1 MSISVKFNGSE
12 LNNYID
18 VLQGFTPHIGVD
30 WQPSID
36 SFDGGK
42 SGDSFKYQRYGAKEI
57 PMPFRI
63 RKNLKSKY
71 DELEKILSVTEPKRL
86 IFGDQPERYF
96 LAVPSGNLNL
106 EQVWQS
112 GTGEITWIVPD
123 GLAHSTTLKEFT
135 AAAGD
140 DGVLKATIV
149 NNSTVDVPISYE
161 ISHESDNGYIGIVSD
176 KGAMQYGFIEEAD
189 GHTYQHSERLL
200 TLSDVL
206 SASDDAAGSW
216 CYLQPDLAV
225 NGSLGQ
231 ITTDGRTWLNLAKTG
246 SGSVWHGGQR
256 TITLP
261 ADSNG
266 ERGATNFYLYMRH
279 WFENWRLSEL
289 GWQGVCILDDD
300 NHMIAGWRINKSAQG
315 ASKSYCDFF
324 SNNKSYLTTSFEA
337 INSSANLCSVSN
349 GNNCIYKEGD
359 ILTFFLNGKGYKS
372 FTVPEIATWK
382 ATKVQITIG
391 GRGTAN
397 AMTRNYLGAFDFDKL
412 YVEKWAD
419 DPNRYG
425 AGDVVTIDGE
435 ANKIYVNGLI
445 RMSDEVRGTTYFKA
459 SPGTT
464 SVEFCKSD
472 WANDITAKAYI
483 REAWL

>member
-1 MSISVKFNGSE
+1 MSVSVKFNGTE
-12 LNNYID
+12 LNEYID
-18 VLQGFTPHIGVD
+18 VLQGFTPYVGAD

-36 SFDGGK
+36 SFDGGR
-42 SGDSFKYQRYGAKEI
+42 SGDSFKYQRYGAREI
-57 PMPFRI
+57 TMPFRI
-63 RKNLKSKY
+63 RKNLKTKY
-71 DELEKILSVTEPKRL
+71 AALEKILAVSEPKKL
-86 IFGDQPERYF
+86 IFGNLSDRYF
-96 LAVPSGNLNL
+96 LAVPSGTLDF
-106 EQVWQS
+106 EQTWKS
-112 GTGEITWIVPD
+112 GTGSITWIVPD
-123 GLAHSTTLKEFT
+123 GLAHATTLKEFSAST
-135 AAAGD
+135 NS
-140 DGVLKATIV
+140 DGTLTATIT
-149 NNSTVDVPISYE
+149 NNGTVDVPISYE
-161 ISHESDNGYIGIVSD
+161 ITHTADNGYIGIVSE
-176 KGAMQYGFIEEAD
+176 KGAMQYGFVDEAD
-189 GHTYQHSERLL
+189 GHNYQHSERLL
-200 TLSDVL
+200 TLSNVL
-206 SASDDAAGSW
+206 NASDDAAGSW
-216 CYLQPDLAV
+216 CYLQPDLTV

-231 ITTDGRTWLNLAKTG
+231 ITEGRTWLRLVGAG

-266 ERGATNFYLYMRH
+266 ELGATNFYLYMRH

-300 NHMIAGWRINKSAQG
+300 NHMIAGWRIHKHAPG
-315 ASKSYCDFF
+315 ASKSYCTLF
-324 SNNKSYLTTSFEA
+324 SNNKEYLVTSFEA
-337 INSSANLCSVSN
+337 VNSTANFYNVSN

-359 ILTFFLNGKGYKS
+359 LLTFFLFGLGYKS
-372 FTVPEIATWK
+372 FRVPEIATWK

-391 GRGTAN
+391 GYGTAG

-445 RMSDEVRGTTYFKA
+445 RMSDEIRGTKYFKA

-464 SVEFCKSD
+464 TVEFCKSD
-472 WANDITAKAYI
+472 WAQAVTAKAYI